1 MRTALLIVAVL
12 AALDLLVCG
21 AVLAVA
27 WAEYRRVRRA
37 AAVQGR
43 PEPPPATREFL
54 FLAVFG
60 LVGVAILYGAVWLLL
75 TR

>member
-12 AALDLLVCG
+12 AAVDLLVCG
-21 AVLAVA
+21 AVLAFA
-27 WAEYRRVRRA
+27 WVEYRRVRRA
-37 AAVQGR
+37 AVAHGR
-43 PEPPPATREFL
+43 PEPPAAGREFL

-60 LVGVAILYGAVWLLL
+60 LVGVAVLYGAVWLLL